1 MRYLGGIFWSFLIS
15 TLLGYVL
22 TSMTGDPFSFA
33 PVLVMTVAFSIIV
46 AIVGDGI
53 ITPDTKKTVE

>member
-15 TLLGYVL
+15 SLLGYVL
-22 TSMTGDPFSFA
+22 PSMTGAAFSFG
-33 PVLVMTVAFSIIV
+33 PVIVLTVVFSVIIT
-46 AIVGDGI
+46 IVGDGI